1 MTRVTKGF
9 GKKRERERQGVK
21 AERGECGERV
31 KVRVRE
37 REGEREE
44 ASSDLLPNNL
54 GSKLI
59 K

>member
-9 GKKRERERQGVK
+9 GEKRERERQGVK

-37 REGEREE
+37 REREE

>member
-1 MTRVTKGF
+1 MTKGF

-37 REGEREE
+37 RERGRKPAATSYPTTSE
-44 ASSDLLPNNL
+44 ANS
-54 GSKLI
+54 
-59 K
+59 

>member
-31 KVRVRE
+31 KVRE
-37 REGEREE
+37 REREE